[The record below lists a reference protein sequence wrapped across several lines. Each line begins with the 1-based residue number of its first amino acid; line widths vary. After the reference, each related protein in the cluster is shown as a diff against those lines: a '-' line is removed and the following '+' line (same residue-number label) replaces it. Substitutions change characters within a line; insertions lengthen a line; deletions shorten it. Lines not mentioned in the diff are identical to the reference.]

1 MLFTITFTIFS
12 KKEWTNHTKVKNS
25 APLCYFGAVLVVIN
39 DESSW
44 ELFSDQYLN
53 FICLPYLID
62 ENVPRQT
69 KSQHLL
75 GEHFEA
81 CLDTMLYTLYNLFHS
96 VLEPTQSYR
105 VYHSLLV
112 QVSTK
117 FKQKKT
123 LQIQHRLSG
132 YSLLTFNIT

>member
-1 MLFTITFTIFS
+1 MIFTNFS
-12 KKEWTNHTKVKNS
+12 KKEWTNHTKSKNS
-25 APLCYFGAVLVVIN
+25 APLSYFGAVLVLVN
-39 DESSW
+39 DKSSW

-53 FICLPYLID
+53 FVCLPYLMD
-62 ENVPRQT
+62 ENVPCQT

-75 GEHFEA
+75 GKHFEA

-96 VLEPTQSYR
+96 VLEPAQSYT

-112 QVSTK
+112 QMSTK
-117 FKQKKT
+117 FTQKKT
-123 LQIQHRLSG
+123 LQIQHRVSA